1 MVIAAIACGAI
12 YVVISPPQPVIKRA
26 SSEPPSR
33 LLPYE
38 QQIARAP
45 APTAAPEAGAPQEQ
59 PTAPAEATAPEPGPQ
74 ESPEATALPSDA
86 PSDEAA
92 ASDTTAL
99 PPDEGADQSDPA
111 SQLPWQH
118 AGRPDPA
125 MPGEGAEAPD
135 PMASLPGEGADPYD
149 PYDPM
154 AGPPADGA
162 EPSDPN
168 AALPGEPGSADEWVQ
183 VLVSGAG
190 MQSAAADDAPLL
202 FAFPY
207 GRNLRVVSR
216 YEGWVEVTDPQSAA
230 TGWMKAQYLAPVAAP
245 GAPQQGEAY
254 YDDEPQ
260 GRRGWFRRRPGG
272 LADMINRALGGN

>member
-1 MVIAAIACGAI
+1 MAIAAIACGAI
-12 YVVISPPQPVIKRA
+12 YVVINPPQPVIKRA

-45 APTAAPEAGAPQEQ
+45 APTASPEESAPQAQ
-59 PTAPAEATAPEPGPQ
+59 ATAPAATAAPEPGAQ
-74 ESPEATALPSDA
+74 ESPGAPADIQTDA
-86 PSDEAA
+86 PAEEAA
-92 ASDTTAL
+92 SSDTTAL
-99 PPDEGADQSDPA
+99 PPDESADPSDPA
-111 SQLPWQH
+111 AQLPWQN
-118 AGRPDPA
+118 AGTPHPT
-125 MPGEGAEAPD
+125 MPGEDADAPD
-135 PMASLPGEGADPYD
+135 PMAALPGEASNPS
-149 PYDPM
+149 DPM
-154 AGPPADGA
+154 AVPGDSA
-162 EPSDPN
+162 EPYDPN
-168 AALPGEPGSADEWVQ
+168 AALPGEPGQGYEEWVQ

-190 MQSAAADDAPLL
+190 MQSAAADEAPML

-245 GAPQQGEAY
+245 GAPQESEAY

-260 GRRGWFRRRPGG
+260 ERRGWFRRRPGG

>member
-1 MVIAAIACGAI
+1 MAIAAIACGAI

-45 APTAAPEAGAPQEQ
+45 APAASPEESAPQEHAAAPAATAAPEPGAQESPGATADIQ
-59 PTAPAEATAPEPGPQ
+59 TDAPAEKTA
-74 ESPEATALPSDA
+74 SP
-86 PSDEAA
+86 
-92 ASDTTAL
+92 DTTAL
-99 PPDEGADQSDPA
+99 PPDDSADQSDPA
-111 SQLPWQH
+111 AQLPWQH

-125 MPGEGAEAPD
+125 MPGQGAEAPD
-135 PMASLPGEGADPYD
+135 PMAALPGEGADPS
-149 PYDPM
+149 DPM
-154 AGPPADGA
+154 AAPPADGA
-162 EPSDPN
+162 EPYDPN
-168 AALPGEPGSADEWVQ
+168 AALPGEPGSAEEWVQ

-190 MQSAAADDAPLL
+190 MQSAAADDAPML

-245 GAPQQGEAY
+245 GAPQQTESY

-260 GRRGWFRRRPGG
+260 ERRGWFRRRPGG
-272 LADMINRALGGN
+272 LADMINRALGGD